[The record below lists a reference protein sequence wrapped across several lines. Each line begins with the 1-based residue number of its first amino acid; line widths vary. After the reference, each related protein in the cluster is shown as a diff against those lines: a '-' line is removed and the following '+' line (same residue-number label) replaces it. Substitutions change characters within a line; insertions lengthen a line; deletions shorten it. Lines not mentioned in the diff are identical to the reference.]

1 MTFISLWRC
10 SNSHPRHHQHH
21 CIKVALVFCPVNM
34 IQHAMI
40 QHVMI
45 QHVMIQHAMTQHVM
59 IQHVNMIPIVP
70 GGERAT
76 DLPFVLSGCLF
87 FVRLLKVWHFWS
99 KITYFAPSNS
109 QWAKSSDGAIN
120 FFPDL
125 SPCEWNDRIQKSIK
139 SSKQRLLF
147 LHTSKDGILTQPN

>member
-1 MTFISLWRC
+1 MTFISLLRC

-21 CIKVALVFCPVNM
+21 CIKVALEYRPVNM
-34 IQHAMI
+34 IQH
-40 QHVMI
+40 VMI
-45 QHVMIQHAMTQHVM
+45 QHVM

-139 SSKQRLLF
+139 SSKLISLF
-147 LHTSKDGILTQPN
+147 CVTSKAES